1 MTKALTTA
9 VLMIMDSFVMCKVY
23 SYASIEN
30 KLNGI
35 DTSDT
40 DNLKRETLT
49 LNQKLSLEQGL
60 KEILPTKIQQY
71 HTPMRE
77 MRPDSNVNTIPFY
90 TMTSAIPIVN
100 GGRSSH
106 FHHHQNYSSYQGG
119 I

>member
-1 MTKALTTA
+1 MPMPNTQQTLYSFYYLEPNYNLFYRVNCKLILQDSARLDDQGSYDRGSYDHGFFFHWLTSTS
-9 VLMIMDSFVMCKVY
+9 VSYFVMCKVY

-60 KEILPTKIQQY
+60 KEILPTKI
-71 HTPMRE
+71 
-77 MRPDSNVNTIPFY
+77 
-90 TMTSAIPIVN
+90 
-100 GGRSSH
+100 
-106 FHHHQNYSSYQGG
+106 
-119 I
+119 